1 MTMIDYDEEKK
12 KRQIRSDNIYMAG
25 AAVLIVSILSA
36 TMYLHK
42 LKVHEELAVIQHER
56 AVERLTL
63 EVELQTLLNQGA
75 TK

>member
-1 MTMIDYDEEKK
+1 
-12 KRQIRSDNIYMAG
+12 MAG
-25 AAVLIVSILSA
+25 AAVLIVAILSA
-36 TMYLHK
+36 TIYLHK

-63 EVELQTLLNQGA
+63 EVELQTLLNQGV

>member
-1 MTMIDYDEEKK
+1 MIDYDEEKK
-12 KRQIRSDNIYMAG
+12 KHQIRSDNIYMAG

-36 TMYLHK
+36 TIYLHK
-42 LKVHEELAVIQHER
+42 IKVHEELAAIQHVR
-56 AVERLTL
+56 AVERLAL